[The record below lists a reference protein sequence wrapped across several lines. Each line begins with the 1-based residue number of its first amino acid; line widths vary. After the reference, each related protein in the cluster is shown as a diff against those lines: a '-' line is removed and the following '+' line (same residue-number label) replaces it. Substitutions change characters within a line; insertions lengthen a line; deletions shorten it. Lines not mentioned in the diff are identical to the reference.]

1 MKRKNKTAINSM
13 SQSELVKLITE
24 EKHTLAD
31 YLVNRYSKQSKNVRE
46 ATAMRRKIAVAQ
58 TVLRAKELL
67 HE

>member
-1 MKRKNKTAINSM
+1 MKLKNKTAINNM

-24 EKHTLAD
+24 EKHKLAD

-58 TVLRAKELL
+58 TVLRAKELI